1 MIELILTNKSTY
13 KTETANRYAKAL
25 LLSCNNNDSDVKKTK
40 SNFDDF
46 IKMYNKLD
54 ELKLFFQTPLINPT
68 KKKKILLEI
77 LRKTNLC
84 ENFSSFLVT
93 LANNGK
99 LFLLK
104 KIFIEFN
111 NLLDKKNGVLEVT
124 VTTVDSID
132 KTVQKKIQS
141 SLEKTLNCKIKLK
154 QINDK
159 SIIGGIILKVN
170 SIMIDNSIRNKLQDY
185 NFNERLN

>member
-1 MIELILTNKSTY
+1 MSNKFTY
-13 KTETANRYAKAL
+13 KTETAKRYAKAL
-25 LLSCNNNDSDVKKTK
+25 FLSCNNSNSDIIKTK
-40 SNFDDF
+40 NDFDDF
-46 IKMYNKLD
+46 IKTYNKVN
-54 ELKLFFQTPLINPT
+54 ELKLFFQTPLINPL

-77 LRKTNLC
+77 LKKTKLC
-84 ENFSSFLVT
+84 ENFSSFLTT

-104 KIFIEFN
+104 NIFIEFN
-111 NLLDKKNGVLEVT
+111 NLLDEKNGVIEVT
-124 VTTVDSID
+124 VTTIDSIE
-132 KTVQKKIQS
+132 KTLKDKIQS

-154 QINDK
+154 EVIDN

-170 SIMIDNSIRNKLQDY
+170 SIMIDNSIKNKLQDY

>member
-1 MIELILTNKSTY
+1 MSNRSTY
-13 KTETANRYAKAL
+13 KAETAKRYAKAL
-25 LLSCNNNDSDVKKTK
+25 LLSCNNNDSDLKKTK
-40 SNFDDF
+40 NDFDDF
-46 IKMYNKLD
+46 IKTYDKLI
-54 ELKLFFQTPLINPT
+54 ELKLFFQTPLINPL

-77 LRKTNLC
+77 LKKTNLC
-84 ENFSSFLVT
+84 ENFSNFLIT

-104 KIFIEFN
+104 KISDEFN
-111 NLLDKKNGVLEVT
+111 NLLDEKNGVIEVT
-124 VTTVDSID
+124 ITTTDSIE
-132 KTVQKKIQS
+132 KTLQSKIRL

-154 QINDK
+154 EIIDE

-170 SIMIDNSIRNKLQDY
+170 SIMIDNSIKNKLQDY